1 MCRRGAGRALGP
13 EHRASLGLGAAAGS
27 VPAPASSPA
36 GRPFPPADMS
46 SPSSG
51 ERYEE
56 EEEEEEE
63 DGAYESQAKRLK
75 PSAAAEE
82 GEIEY
87 SGAEE
92 SEGRRDKPPASRGS
106 GGGFSGGVR
115 DAGPAGGGRL
125 PSGCRGGGG
134 PSRPAPAAGE
144 ARPPPPL
151 LPAEGRGASPGRQAW
166 PGSGP
171 SARFPGMEA
180 LPAGWEWRGLRAGS
194 ALRARVPARA
204 RAWAEPAAPGM
215 RGVRDAGLGAL
226 DSCVPVGLSP
236 LQVLCRPCC

>member
-1 MCRRGAGRALGP
+1 
-13 EHRASLGLGAAAGS
+13 
-27 VPAPASSPA
+27 
-36 GRPFPPADMS
+36 MS

-92 SEGRRDKPPASRGS
+92 SEGRRDKPPASRGG

-115 DAGPAGGGRL
+115 DAGPAGRGRL
-125 PSGCRGGGG
+125 PSGCRRGEGT
-134 PSRPAPAAGE
+134 PPAPPLPRARL
-144 ARPPPPL
+144 RPPPPL
-151 LPAEGRGASPGRQAW
+151 LPGRGPCSGGAGGFPRPRGLPGVGALCPLPRHGGASGGVGMAGAPGRVRAALPAAGERSFLTARGHGPGRQ
-166 PGSGP
+166 PEG
-171 SARFPGMEA
+171 GM
-180 LPAGWEWRGLRAGS
+180 
-194 ALRARVPARA
+194 
-204 RAWAEPAAPGM
+204 
-215 RGVRDAGLGAL
+215 GVRDAGSGAHGLPPFRGQLGA
-226 DSCVPVGLSP
+226 SRGIAIAS
-236 LQVLCRPCC
+236 